1 MPLSEFA
8 TSLRYQKAT
17 HKREMTDDDNRDHD
31 FTKVPVTNGLTPTS
45 NRRNRSFLLEVI
57 IILLVI
63 GIVLYLI

>member
-8 TSLRYQKAT
+8 TSHRYQKAT
-17 HKREMTDDDNRDHD
+17 HKREMADDDNRDHD
-31 FTKVPVTNGLTPTS
+31 FTKVPVTNGLTATS

-57 IILLVI
+57 VILLVI

>member
-17 HKREMTDDDNRDHD
+17 HKREMTDDDNRGHD
-31 FTKVPVTNGLTPTS
+31 FTKISVTNGVTPIS
-45 NRRNRSFLLEVI
+45 NRRNHSFLLEVI
-57 IILLVI
+57 VILLVA